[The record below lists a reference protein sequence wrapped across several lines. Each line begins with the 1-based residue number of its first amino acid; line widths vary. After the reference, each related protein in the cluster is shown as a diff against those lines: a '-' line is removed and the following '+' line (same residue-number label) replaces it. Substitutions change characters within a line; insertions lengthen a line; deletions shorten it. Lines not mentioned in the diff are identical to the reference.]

1 MQNIATP
8 PTYTTTHVESGKETV
23 SDELWAEVEEM
34 VLGKGD
40 SEEQEQE
47 TNEDDFL
54 LQPKC
59 ETCLKYRSI
68 FYTSITCASSTANK
82 MDDLLG
88 VQMEL
93 SSLKKQLLD
102 NEVQLKALKQ
112 AEIDHSSRIDIAQ
125 DAAVKWVQNWRE
137 TMKKIYD
144 FIGIVAKTQ
153 EHEDEGDTELKK
165 EDVME
170 EEKMDVERETTSLA
184 CVTVKKDNSRDGS
197 RTSMKTPNKMV
208 VTPTKAFTSPALLEN
223 EVSSPSK
230 FSQLETELRDG
241 VMMLRHM
248 LAHRTD
254 GGQKASDLGMDDSQP
269 SAGATPSKGTHER
282 SDEQPQEVP
291 IDTVHVCTAFIAP
304 SNIQQIAEKEIDEA
318 DELPNQAEAGLTECA
333 EDSKDE
339 CKGNVLSSSNTTADE
354 MVPSMDQVSKEAAGK
369 SPSLSKKRKTAAVDT
384 RAPKSSRKS
393 EDAFEGTSPQ
403 KRTRSSKAEKAQS
416 PKQQKG
422 KASKTC
428 RSSALK
434 DRKSTSAR
442 FKR

>member
-54 LQPKC
+54 
-59 ETCLKYRSI
+59 
-68 FYTSITCASSTANK
+68 
-82 MDDLLG
+82 
-88 VQMEL
+88 EL

-282 SDEQPQEVP
+282 SDE
-291 IDTVHVCTAFIAP
+291 
-304 SNIQQIAEKEIDEA
+304 EIDEA

-393 EDAFEGTSPQ
+393 EGEDFV
-403 KRTRSSKAEKAQS
+403 
-416 PKQQKG
+416 
-422 KASKTC
+422 
-428 RSSALK
+428 L
-434 DRKSTSAR
+434 
-442 FKR
+442 